1 MRERRLNGIS
11 RYAVSDMTSNMEIPM
26 TEQTEPSA
34 EPKPVRP
41 AVQKL
46 LPEEIGRVRGPEPTR
61 YGDWEHKGRCADF

>member
-1 MRERRLNGIS
+1 
-11 RYAVSDMTSNMEIPM
+11 MEIPM

-46 LPEEIGRVRGPEPTR
+46 LPEEIGGVRGRSRRAMAIGNT
-61 YGDWEHKGRCADF
+61 KADVPIFKAGFGARAI